1 MISFVNRY
9 IATIIL
15 LLSVLISSFEISIS
29 GKPISNYVNLQ
40 LILIYV
46 FKISNPGLNFG
57 KGIFLFLISIIS
69 DVLNGLWFG
78 TSGVL
83 YFIVFAV
90 AAFQASIK
98 LRSFFISEW
107 ISFGVSLII
116 AYCVFFGL
124 EFLHHETVYKNVQT
138 NHSHMSEIVPLL
150 TNFIITLLVYPIFWF
165 TISKLVT
172 QNAYR

>member
-1 MISFVNRY
+1 MIGFFNRY
-9 IATIIL
+9 VATIVL
-15 LLSVLISSFEISIS
+15 LLSVLISSFEINIL
-29 GKPISNYVNLQ
+29 GKPISNYANIQ

-57 KGIFLFLISIIS
+57 KGVFLFLISIIN
-69 DVLNGLWFG
+69 DVLNGLLFG
-78 TSGVL
+78 TSGIL

-124 EFLHHETVYKNVQT
+124 EFLNHETVYKNVQT

-165 TISKLVT
+165 TISKLVS

>member
-15 LLSVLISSFEISIS
+15 LLSDLISSFEISIL
-29 GKPISNYVNLQ
+29 GKPISNYANLQ

-57 KGIFLFLISIIS
+57 KGVFLFLISIIN
-69 DVLNGLWFG
+69 DVFNGLWFG
-78 TSGVL
+78 TSGIL

-90 AAFQASIK
+90 ATFQASIK
-98 LRSFFISEW
+98 LRSLFLSEW
-107 ISFGVSLII
+107 FSFGVSLIF
-116 AYCVFFGL
+116 AYTVFFGL
-124 EFLHHETVYKNVQT
+124 EILH
-138 NHSHMSEIVPLL
+138 NHHLQLSQISINLLL
-150 TNFIITLLVYPIFWF
+150 TLMIYPIFWF
-165 TISKLVT
+165 IISKLVS

>member
-1 MISFVNRY
+1 MIGFINRY
-9 IATIIL
+9 IATIVL
-15 LLSVLISSFEISIS
+15 LLSVLISSFEITIL
-29 GKPISNYVNLQ
+29 GKPISNYANIQ

-57 KGIFLFLISIIS
+57 KGVFLFLISIIS

-78 TSGVL
+78 TTGVL

-116 AYCVFFGL
+116 AYCIFFGL
-124 EFLHHETVYKNVQT
+124 EFLHHETIYINAQT
-138 NHSHMSEIVPLL
+138 AHDHMSEIVPLL
-150 TNFIITLLVYPIFWF
+150 TNLIITLLVYPIFWF
-165 TISKLVT
+165 TISKLVS

>member
-15 LLSVLISSFEISIS
+15 LLSVLISSFEITIL

-46 FKISNPGLNFG
+46 FKISNPSLNFG
-57 KGIFLFLISIIS
+57 KGIFLFLISIIN

-78 TSGVL
+78 TSGIL

-107 ISFGVSLII
+107 ISVGVSLII

-124 EFLHHETVYKNVQT
+124 EFLHHETIYKNAQT
-138 NHSHMSEIVPLL
+138 AHFHMSEIVPLL

-165 TISKLVT
+165 IISKLVS

>member
-9 IATIIL
+9 IATIVL
-15 LLSVLISSFEISIS
+15 LLSVLISSFEINIL
-29 GKPISNYVNLQ
+29 GKPISNYANLQ

-46 FKISNPGLNFG
+46 FKISNPLNFG
-57 KGIFLFLISIIS
+57 KGIFLFLISIIN

-78 TSGVL
+78 TSGIL

-124 EFLHHETVYKNVQT
+124 EFLHHETIYKDAQT
-138 NHSHMSEIVPLL
+138 AHSHMSEIMTLL

-165 TISKLVT
+165 IISKLVS

>member
-1 MISFVNRY
+1 MIGFVNRY
-9 IATIIL
+9 IATIVL
-15 LLSVLISSFEISIS
+15 LLSVLISSFEITVL
-29 GKPISNYVNLQ
+29 GKPISNYVNIQ

-46 FKISNPGLNFG
+46 FKISNPSLNFG
-57 KGIFLFLISIIS
+57 KGVFLFLISIIN

-78 TSGVL
+78 TSGIL

-165 TISKLVT
+165 TISKLVS

>member
-1 MISFVNRY
+1 MIGFVNRY
-9 IATIIL
+9 IATIVL
-15 LLSVLISSFEISIS
+15 LLSVLISSFEISIL
-29 GKPISNYVNLQ
+29 GKPISNYINLQ

-46 FKISNPGLNFG
+46 FKISNPSLNFG

-165 TISKLVT
+165 TISKLVS

>member
-1 MISFVNRY
+1 MIGFINRY
-9 IATIIL
+9 VATIVL
-15 LLSVLISSFEISIS
+15 LLSILISSFEINIL
-29 GKPISNYVNLQ
+29 GKPISNYANIQ

-57 KGIFLFLISIIS
+57 KGVFLFLISITN

-78 TSGVL
+78 TSGIL

-116 AYCVFFGL
+116 AYCVFYGL
-124 EFLHHETVYKNVQT
+124 EFLYHETIYKYAQT
-138 NHSHMSEIVPLL
+138 DHNHMSEIMPLL

-165 TISKLVT
+165 IISKLVS

>member
-1 MISFVNRY
+1 MIGFFNRY
-9 IATIIL
+9 VATIVL
-15 LLSVLISSFEISIS
+15 LLSVLISSFEINIL
-29 GKPISNYVNLQ
+29 GKPISNYTNIQ
-40 LILIYV
+40 LVLIYI

-57 KGIFLFLISIIS
+57 KGVFLFLISIIN
-69 DVLNGLWFG
+69 DVLNELWFG
-78 TSGVL
+78 TSGIL

-138 NHSHMSEIVPLL
+138 NHSYMSEIVPLL

-165 TISKLVT
+165 TISKLVS

>member
-9 IATIIL
+9 IATIVL
-15 LLSVLISSFEISIS
+15 LLSVLISSFEISIL

-57 KGIFLFLISIIS
+57 KGIFLFLISIIN

-78 TSGVL
+78 TSGIL

-107 ISFGVSLII
+107 ISFGVSLIF
-116 AYCVFFGL
+116 AYTVFFGL
-124 EFLHHETVYKNVQT
+124 EILHN
-138 NHSHMSEIVPLL
+138 NHFQLSQISINLLL
-150 TNFIITLLVYPIFWF
+150 TLMIYPIFWF
-165 TISKLVT
+165 VISKLVL